1 MQYLYPL
8 KISSQLA
15 KEIRLGV
22 RSWKRF
28 CQKPIS
34 DKIRFKYNEN
44 HHGDTGYEIKIP
56 NQNSKLSD
64 YKENFHLNLDDYSR
78 LSIVDKNKNKFI
90 ENIPKIID
98 LLEPIALNHASY
110 IEKRTNCQGI
120 YSLQNEVIMSKPYWI
135 IRYLHYHKPNQDQTL
150 AKAHIDKDGFTIH
163 LYESEPG
170 LEILTLDRVWTPI
183 SNLESTRPINNYIMN
198 GAQMQLATNCNQKA
212 IAHRVVNRTG
222 RSRFAMVCFIPFFGC
237 KRYNKTKYGSMQ
249 SHEPGFNYDLSPEKY
264 GDYFSSEKYEDYF
277 ET

>member
-34 DKIRFKYNEN
+34 DKIRYKYNEN

-56 NQNSKLSD
+56 NQNTKLSD
-64 YKENFHLNLDDYSR
+64 YKENFHLNLHDYSR

-110 IEKRTNCQGI
+110 IEKRTN
-120 YSLQNEVIMSKPYWI
+120 
-135 IRYLHYHKPNQDQTL
+135 
-150 AKAHIDKDGFTIH
+150 H
-163 LYESEPG
+163 LG
-170 LEILTLDRVWTPI
+170 
-183 SNLESTRPINNYIMN
+183 NY
-198 GAQMQLATNCNQKA
+198 
-212 IAHRVVNRTG
+212 
-222 RSRFAMVCFIPFFGC
+222 
-237 KRYNKTKYGSMQ
+237 
-249 SHEPGFNYDLSPEKY
+249 
-264 GDYFSSEKYEDYF
+264 
-277 ET
+277 

>member
-1 MQYLYPL
+1 MQYLYPI

-15 KEIRLGV
+15 KEIRVGV

-34 DKIRFKYNEN
+34 DKIKFKYNEN
-44 HHGDTGYEIKIP
+44 QHGDTGYEIK
-56 NQNSKLSD
+56 SKFLTKSSD
-64 YKENFHLNLDDYSR
+64 YKENFHLNLHEYTSI
-78 LSIVDKNKNKFI
+78 LSIDENRNKFI
-90 ENIPKIID
+90 KNIPKIID
-98 LLEPIALNHASY
+98 LLEPIAVNHAYY
-110 IEKRTNCQGI
+110 IEKRTKWVVK
-120 YSLQNEVIMSKPYWI
+120 SLVDEVISSKPYWI
-135 IRYLHYHKPNQDQTL
+135 IRYLHYYKPNQDQETTNQTL

-183 SNLESTRPINNYIMN
+183 NKLESPGPLNNFIMN
-198 GAQMQLATNCNQKA
+198 GAQMQLVTNCNQKA
-212 IAHRVVNRTG
+212 IAHRVVNRTN
-222 RSRFAMVCFIPFFGC
+222 RSRFAMVCFIPFLGC

-264 GDYFSSEKYEDYF
+264 GDYF